1 MATLKLSSPMKKSK
15 WERLVDFLSAL
26 IMALGTCFLLGLLSR
41 VLWTALRDGWT
52 FFGLWK

>member
-1 MATLKLSSPMKKSK
+1 MKKSK